1 MTNKKEKMTKDE
13 LLHHVSAFQKQY
25 KKNPT
30 ANSGIVETL
39 NDDTTWNS
47 IDVRLRQGL
56 IEGLP
61 KGGLHLIFKSANS
74 TQGIIPRQR
83 TIEIKPVA
91 LSPK

>member
-39 NDDTTWNS
+39 NDGTTWNS
-47 IDVRLRQGL
+47 IDIRLRHGKIDGL
-56 IEGLP
+56 RN
-61 KGGLHLIFKSANS
+61 GGLNVIFKSADS